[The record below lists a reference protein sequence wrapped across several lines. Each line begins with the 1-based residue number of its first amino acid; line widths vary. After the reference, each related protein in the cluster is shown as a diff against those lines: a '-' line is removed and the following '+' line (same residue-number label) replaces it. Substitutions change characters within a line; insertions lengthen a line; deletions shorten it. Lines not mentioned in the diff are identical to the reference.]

1 MFRAKAMPASR
12 KHAGILTYR
21 LKRTLLEWVS
31 AILLSIGLA
40 ILAGELTLRL
50 SSLKVTTILNGVYF
64 SEHPQYFRDQHNAF
78 GYEPFSSNRE
88 GAVYSDYKNAWVE
101 YDVVF
106 SVNNAGLVQRR
117 TIDASERYTVLVGD
131 SFMHGLGSRP
141 WFYDLEESLPSLRL
155 ANLGVPGTGI
165 QHWSKAVAWFEHLH
179 APVKKVGVI
188 LIADDFFRP
197 YWIARRSERGV
208 AFCYED
214 QCGNVFIKHQ
224 AVDPQT
230 LIEQWYEEPR
240 WGSANT
246 DWVRE
251 KIRAIVVKMRL
262 GEWAINL
269 KRSLM
274 ASKARDYFELNKNS
288 FIELAETHTL
298 AFVLHLP
305 EKQEALSN
313 KWSSESIEAR
323 AFLKANGVNYID
335 GMEMCPL
342 TGDDFYR
349 SDDHP
354 NTIGYKKIQHC
365 VANLLAD
372 EELSTQRMTAA
383 R

>member
-1 MFRAKAMPASR
+1 MFRTQAMPGNR
-12 KHAGILTYR
+12 KHSGILTYR
-21 LKRTLLEWVS
+21 FNKALLEWVS
-31 AILLSIGLA
+31 AILISIGLA
-40 ILAGELTLRL
+40 IIVGELMLRL
-50 SSLKVTTILNGVYF
+50 SFFKISPILNGVYF
-64 SEHPQYFRDQHNAF
+64 SEHPQQFRDQHTAF
-78 GYEPFSSNRE
+78 GYEPFSNNRE

-117 TIDASERYTVLVGD
+117 AINAAEQYTVLVGD

-141 WFYDLEESLPSLRL
+141 WFYDLEESLPSLPL
-155 ANLGVPGTGI
+155 ANLGVPGTGV
-165 QHWSKAVAWFEHLH
+165 QHWSRAVDWFEQLH

-188 LIADDFFRP
+188 LITDDFFRP

-208 AFCYED
+208 AFCYRDE
-214 QCGNVFIKHQ
+214 CGNVFIKHQ
-224 AVDPQT
+224 DVDPQT
-230 LIEQWYEEPR
+230 LIQQWYEEPR
-240 WGSANT
+240 WGPADT
-246 DWVRE
+246 EWMRE
-251 KIRAIVVKMRL
+251 KLRALVVKLRL
-262 GEWAINL
+262 GQLAISL

-288 FIELAETHTL
+288 FIELVEAHTL

-323 AFLKANGVNYID
+323 TFLKANGVNYID
-335 GMEMCPL
+335 GMEVCRL

-349 SDDHP
+349 ADDHP
-354 NTIGYKKIQHC
+354 NTIGYAKMRHC
-365 VANLLAD
+365 VTNLLAN
-372 EELSTQRMTAA
+372 EGLSTQRVTAA